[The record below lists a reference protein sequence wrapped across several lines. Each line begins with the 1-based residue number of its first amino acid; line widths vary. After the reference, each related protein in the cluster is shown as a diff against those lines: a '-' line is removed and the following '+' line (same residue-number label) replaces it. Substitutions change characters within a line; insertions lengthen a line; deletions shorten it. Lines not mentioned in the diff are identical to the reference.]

1 MGKKSP
7 PPPPP
12 PTIIMPPPPPP
23 PQIVTDVTPRES
35 YQDASAYLQR
45 LHDREEAI
53 EKRRWDAG
61 ETPGNIRASHAGI
74 NLASA
79 ELANQLDKSS
89 SFPGGPGFGSQTQPG
104 VRSGTDA
111 VINALA
117 AAPTQGSSSREAR
130 IRPQDMNAVQQG
142 TQVTGPEARLARAQE
157 AYWKA
162 QKAKENE
169 KFSYPEFVEP
179 SWADRDW
186 YPIVDK
192 WKERSDKVEVND
204 DPPRQIPIG

>member
-12 PTIIMPPPPPP
+12 PTIVMPPPPPP
-23 PQIVTDVTPRES
+23 ATIFQDVTPTES
-35 YQDASAYLQR
+35 YQDASDYLQR
-45 LHDREEAI
+45 MHDREAQI

-61 ETPGNIRASHAGI
+61 ETPGNVRASHAGI
-74 NLASA
+74 DLRSA
-79 ELANQLDKSS
+79 ELANQLDQST
-89 SFPGGPGFGSQTQPG
+89 SFPGSPSFGG
-104 VRSGTDA
+104 ERFGGAGSGTEA
-111 VINALA
+111 VISALA

-130 IRPQDMNAVQQG
+130 IRPQDMNAIEQG
-142 TQVTGPEARLARAQE
+142 KVFTGPEARLARAQE

-162 QKAKENE
+162 QQAKESE

-186 YPIVDK
+186 YPVIDK
-192 WKERSDKVEVND
+192 WRDRSDKVEVNHD
-204 DPPRQIPIG
+204 EPRIIRT